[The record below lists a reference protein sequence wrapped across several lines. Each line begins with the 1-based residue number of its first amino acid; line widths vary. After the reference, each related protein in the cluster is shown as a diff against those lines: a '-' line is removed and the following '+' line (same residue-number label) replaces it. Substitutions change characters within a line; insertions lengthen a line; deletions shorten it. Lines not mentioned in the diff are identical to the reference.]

1 MALLTCCFL
10 CAILSARG
18 LHMWGTLELKY
29 QRTIDGEDVSDA
41 LFDEIAHAPE
51 NVFSDGG
58 FDSFRMR
65 CGVRVIAFRIVLQ
78 DGTETTAKTFAE
90 FTHLCHAR
98 GIDYLFVY
106 DGVRDIC
113 ALQWCCMTDKRG
125 FRATCRAEHIDER
138 TGRYK
143 KVCGNYYAELSG
155 DLGQR
160 YSFDIWS
167 VERRTRAEGGDR
179 HERTHG
185 TTIYAFKNFF
195 AGGVSAVAHSFSVP
209 YDGDDA
215 RALYACI
222 ERFDALCVEH
232 MGICFL
238 GAKKSVAITAG
249 GLAKR
254 ELMEVYAGKG
264 DYKQNV
270 RAFRRAH
277 PITLELDTELRR
289 MRLLRG
295 GVLCVN
301 PQYSRVPLSDVDGQ
315 PLTKYDVN
323 SEYLHVAANM
333 PDLVG
338 RPKIV
343 PADKALQG
351 REGFVYIYVFSRFE
365 MRAKRGFPHVFQSPV
380 TGRNSE
386 KICILDNFAIFDFE
400 LHALERFYNVGEC
413 VMDYAIEV
421 RAEQTDK
428 YRNFAEKWYKIK
440 SDARA
445 VKDTARAEFAK
456 LFINSALG
464 KLSQRSEFVVVRHE
478 VRDGVMVVE
487 KSRNERTRGASLL
500 SVIQGA
506 YINAAGRVYIMDM
519 ILKVCGEKNPNEKF
533 VFSATDSVHAFADAP
548 AEIVDPLRLGALKC
562 ECRAI
567 SSYYDGTAAYYNIRG
582 VAPLDVDFHARGVPF
597 DSVAAELCA
606 AWGVEQFEELPPD
619 ALPAIFADEYFRVPC
634 PILANVNGG
643 RATIYTARTL
653 HAPRIA
659 VRNGRKVRREVVG
672 IGGELVEA

>member
-1 MALLTCCFL
+1 
-10 CAILSARG
+10 
-18 LHMWGTLELKY
+18 MWGTLELTY
-29 QRTIDGEDVSDA
+29 RHTIDGEDVDDA
-41 LFDEIAHAPE
+41 LFNDIARAAE
-51 NVFSDGG
+51 NVFADGG

-65 CGVRVIAFRIVLQ
+65 CGVRVIAFRVVLQ

-90 FTHLCHAR
+90 FTHVCHVR

-138 TGRYK
+138 TGRYR

-155 DLGQR
+155 ELGQR

-167 VERRTRAEGGDR
+167 VEKRTRAEGGDR

-185 TTIYAFKNFF
+185 TTVYAFKNFF
-195 AGGVSAVAHSFSVP
+195 AGGMSAVARSFGVP
-209 YDGDDA
+209 YSGDDA

-232 MGICFL
+232 MGVQFL
-238 GAKKSVAITAG
+238 GTKKPAAITAG

-254 ELMEVYAGKG
+254 ELLEAYAGKG

-270 RAFRRAH
+270 RVFRRAH
-277 PITLELDTELRR
+277 PMTPELDAELRQ

-301 PQYSRVPLSDVDGQ
+301 PQYSRVPLSSIGGH

-323 SEYLHVAANM
+323 SEYLHVSANM

-351 REGFVYIYVFSRFE
+351 RDGFVYIYVFSRFQ
-365 MRAKRGFPHVFQSPV
+365 MRAKSGFPHVFQSPV
-380 TGRNSE
+380 TGKNSE

-400 LHALERFYNVGEC
+400 LHSLGRFYNIGEC

-428 YRNFAEKWYKIK
+428 YRKFAEKWYKIK
-440 SDARA
+440 ADARA
-445 VKDTARAEFAK
+445 VGDDARAEFAK

-464 KLSQRSEFVVVRHE
+464 KLSQRSEFAVIRHE
-478 VRDGVMVVE
+478 IRGGIMTVE

-519 ILKVCGEKNPNEKF
+519 ILRVCGDKKPSARF

-562 ECRAI
+562 ECRAM
-567 SSYYDGTAAYYNIRG
+567 SSFYDGTAAYYNICG
-582 VAPLDVDFHARGVPF
+582 VDPLDVEFHARGVPF

-606 AWGVEQFEELPPD
+606 AWGVERFEDLPPD
-619 ALPAIFADEYFRVPC
+619 ALPALFADEYFRVPC

-643 RATIYTARTL
+643 RAVIYTARTL

-659 VRNGRKVRREVVG
+659 VRNGRRTRREVVG
-672 IGGELVEA
+672 LGGELVEA